1 MREELTAKL
10 AAAASPGGGTEGL
23 APLDPFPAAAACLTS
38 RRIAQ
43 LAWAF
48 IVLGIVVRLI
58 RYLLCFPLWPDES
71 YLAWNYLDGGYLD
84 LLKPL
89 KFVQIAPLLY
99 LWVQK
104 TVVIVF
110 GFSEYSLRFYSLA
123 CGIGSLLLFRHVA
136 GRLLQGIAFLL
147 AVGVFAV
154 SYPLVRYSAEAK
166 PYGPD
171 VLVSLALLALAVE
184 WLRRPRQSR
193 WGWALIAAM
202 PLAVLLSYPAVF
214 VAGAIS
220 LTMAV
225 VLLKQGSRW
234 DWLRWGLCNAALGAG
249 LAVGFGCCAVGQMRD
264 SGGAERKYFAAA
276 FPPLGS
282 PRDLAVF
289 LWDNH
294 TGETVPYPI
303 GEKHGASLLTTI
315 CCATALVL
323 LIRRRRLALAALF
336 AVPLAL
342 QFVAAALHDYPYGG
356 HERFFLYLG
365 PVICMLVGLGAAA
378 ILSRVRSRRWS
389 TPAPV
394 MVTLAL
400 LVVIAAATS
409 VRDFFKPY
417 KDKCF
422 LRDRD
427 FARWFWPEKSFHAEL
442 VCLQNDLHQR
452 FYSPAEGDDLASI
465 FFCNQRIYWRR
476 RWAAEKSG
484 AGASG
489 SPAPIRSVASAS
501 IPW

>member
-10 AAAASPGGGTEGL
+10 AAAASPGEDAEGL
-23 APLDPFPAAAACLTS
+23 VPLDPFPAAAACLTS

-71 YLAWNYLDGGYLD
+71 YLAWNYLDGGYPD

-234 DWLRWGLCNAALGAG
+234 DWLRGPVQRGPGRRAGRRLRLLCRRADARFGRGGTKILCRGLSAAR
-249 LAVGFGCCAVGQMRD
+249 LAPGFGRL
-264 SGGAERKYFAAA
+264 
-276 FPPLGS
+276 PLGQ
-282 PRDLAVF
+282 PHRRDGPLS
-289 LWDNH
+289 DRR
-294 TGETVPYPI
+294 ETR
-303 GEKHGASLLTTI
+303 ASLLTTI

-378 ILSRVRSRRWS
+378 ILSRFRSRRWS

-400 LVVIAAATS
+400 LVVIAVGTS

-484 AGASG
+484 ACASG